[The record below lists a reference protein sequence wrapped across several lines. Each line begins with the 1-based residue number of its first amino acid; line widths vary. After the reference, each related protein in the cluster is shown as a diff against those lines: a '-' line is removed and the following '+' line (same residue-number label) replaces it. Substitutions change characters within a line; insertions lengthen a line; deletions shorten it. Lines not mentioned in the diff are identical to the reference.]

1 MVSETKPTYTI
12 ICEALAH
19 ILKIKTHTYT
29 IEFSFFILNL
39 HSVAGYKIEAP
50 KLEFG
55 DSKHGD
61 YILKP
66 DYHKLDYPPVS
77 GVKTQNEFLLKS
89 GSEYPGIKT
98 SEYPGL
104 KTSEYPGLKE
114 YPGLSTNAGKIGEG
128 YGHLEHEAGAYSE
141 KYFHPKQ
148 F

>member
-1 MVSETKPTYTI
+1 M
-12 ICEALAH
+12 
-19 ILKIKTHTYT
+19 
-29 IEFSFFILNL
+29 
-39 HSVAGYKIEAP
+39 SVRPISLQLRSLAGYKIEAP

-77 GVKTQNEFLLKS
+77 GVKTQNDFLLKS
-89 GSEYPGIKT
+89 G

-104 KTSEYPGLKE
+104 KTSEYPGLKASEYPGIKASE
-114 YPGLSTNAGKIGEG
+114 YPGLKASEYPGLATNAGKIGEG

>member
-1 MVSETKPTYTI
+1 M
-12 ICEALAH
+12 
-19 ILKIKTHTYT
+19 
-29 IEFSFFILNL
+29 
-39 HSVAGYKIEAP
+39 SVRPISLQLRSLAGYKIEAP

-66 DYHKLDYPPVS
+66 DYHKLDYPSVS

-89 GSEYPGIKT
+89 G